1 MATFRQLPG
10 RAHQVVLGP
19 FNGLRGRLIR
29 VETAAA
35 LATVGV
41 FLVVAGVVLG
51 RSTTRYASTN
61 GVTNAAWV
69 AQLRPGQSA
78 CQAPVLLAKGSDG
91 VRLFVGTYQRP
102 GPELE
107 AVLRDPSGRLLRR
120 GTLGAGYPD
129 ASWQVVRFE
138 PTSRSVQAG
147 SLCVRSSAG
156 SVALAGNLDGNTNP
170 NQVLA
175 VGGKPTSA
183 DLSYQLVRSGDG
195 TLFALLPTMF
205 HRASLLRPSWV
216 GAWAYYVAA
225 IVLVALLLAA
235 VGALLVG
242 NDRRGTRLAA
252 ITVTLA
258 AFLNAAI
265 WSIVMPAF
273 NAPDEAAHYAYVE
286 SLGEHHRLPYKD
298 PSRPGGSYSAEALL
312 AIQYTAL
319 HVTQHPEIKLP
330 WTRLEQSQWARAN
343 STVRERQPDLVGG
356 GYTAARAY
364 SPFYYVLDLPAYLAV
379 KGSDVFT
386 RLGLMRLVS
395 ALLAGLTALA
405 AFLFVRELFPT
416 RTWAAA
422 LGGFAVAFQPMFAQM
437 GGAVNNDILL
447 FLMATLELYVL
458 ARIWRRGMSLAHA
471 LAAGTVLGLGVL
483 AKPTMVAF
491 IPVVAAVFLC
501 VLIRDRWRPRSIA
514 SWTGAAVAPFL
525 VLLTLNYAVWGASG
539 GLGSPAESTTPERG
553 TPHLPEFLS
562 YLWQWYLPRLPFMYS
577 EFWSRTYE
585 HVSFPLYD
593 LFFVGFWADFG
604 HLEIDYPGWVYGILI
619 GCCVAVLVLVAV
631 AAVRARPR
639 RDVLAA
645 GLLLGV
651 LPVAFTALLVNVR
664 AYLTLIESNEPF
676 AQGRYLLQTVGVLG
690 AALAAAAVGLGD
702 RRGRVLAVVMVVSL
716 AAFNAFS
723 LGLVLVRFYT

>member
-1 MATFRQLPG
+1 VA
-10 RAHQVVLGP
+10 AVVL
-19 FNGLRGRLIR
+19 
-29 VETAAA
+29 A
-35 LATVGV
+35 
-41 FLVVAGVVLG
+41 
-51 RSTTRYASTN
+51 RSSTRYAATN

-69 AQLRPGQSA
+69 AQLRPGESA
-78 CQAPVLLAKGSDG
+78 CQAPVILAKDSAG

-102 GPELE
+102 GPALE
-107 AVLRDPSGRLLRR
+107 AVFRDANGRILRR
-120 GTLGAGYPD
+120 GTLAPGYPD
-129 ASWQVVRFE
+129 DTWQVLRFA
-138 PTSRSVQAG
+138 PTPKSLQA
-147 SLCVRSSAG
+147 SALCVRSSTG
-156 SVALAGNLDGNTNP
+156 PVALAGNPDGTTNP
-170 NQVLA
+170 NESLA
-175 VGGKPTSA
+175 VGGKLTSA
-183 DLSYQLVRSGDG
+183 DLSYQLVRPGDQS
-195 TLFALLPTMF
+195 LFGLLPTIF
-205 HRASLLRPSWV
+205 HRASLFRPSWA
-216 GAWAYYVAA
+216 GAWSYYVAA
-225 IVLVALLLAA
+225 ALLALLVLAA

-242 NDRRGTRLAA
+242 SDRRGMRIAGLIVAA
-252 ITVTLA
+252 TG
-258 AFLNAAI
+258 FLNAAI

-298 PSRPGGSYSAEALL
+298 PSAPGGSYSAQALV
-312 AIQYTAL
+312 AIQLTAL

-330 WTRLEQSQWARAN
+330 WTSLEQAEWARAN
-343 STVRERQPDLVGG
+343 AAAPERRPDLVGG
-356 GYTAARAY
+356 GYTAARSY
-364 SPFYYVLDLPAYLAV
+364 SPFYYVLELPAYLAA

-386 RLGLMRLVS
+386 KLGLMRLVS
-395 ALLAGLTALA
+395 ALLAGATALA

-491 IPVVAAVFLC
+491 VPVVAAVFLY
-501 VLIRDRWRPRSIA
+501 VLVRDRWRPRSIA

-702 RRGRVLAVVMVVSL
+702 QRGRVLAVVMVVSL